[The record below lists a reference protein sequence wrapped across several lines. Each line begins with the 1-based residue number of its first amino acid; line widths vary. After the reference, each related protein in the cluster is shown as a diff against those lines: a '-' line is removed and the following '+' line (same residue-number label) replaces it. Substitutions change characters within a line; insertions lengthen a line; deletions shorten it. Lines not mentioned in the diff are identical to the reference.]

1 MGGFY
6 LKSDCAFYIK
16 QAFNLYDSGLYSL
29 RSLTAKLYK
38 DGFRSSSGRRVPQS
52 TVEFILK
59 NIFYT
64 GVFKFK
70 DIVFRILLKLIFAIL
85 NRCVW
90 LGVLVLPASPSMRVW
105 VLKSPKCPVIST
117 KMSGIFS

>member
-1 MGGFY
+1 MHGIFY
-6 LKSDCAFYIK
+6 EVANDSCAFYIK

-64 GVFKFK
+64 GVFKFEDK
-70 DIVFRILLKLIFAIL
+70 VYENAKHVPLFTVYKIGYYPLIKLEKRIMTLLI
-85 NRCVW
+85 RD
-90 LGVLVLPASPSMRVW
+90 
-105 VLKSPKCPVIST
+105 
-117 KMSGIFS
+117 